1 MPDPFFEPYHTSFAF
16 LQDVKW
22 YRQGLQSTFPSWQCQ
37 IPCRYRRPLTPWETF
52 FRNVLLLNLCSISVP
67 LRFYLCCIF
76 DCISLSLLTTV
87 KLNKHSTPKK
97 NSSTRSQLVLWPKSP
112 FSFLPQSMSN
122 IHYSFSQYRICLPFI
137 SMSRTLCQS
146 SLASFI
152 RTRCGDWRHSDAGN
166 RGQPRHDHG

>member
-97 NSSTRSQLVLWPKSP
+97 K
-112 FSFLPQSMSN
+112 FL
-122 IHYSFSQYRICLPFI
+122 YSLTA
-137 SMSRTLCQS
+137 RTLAKISFFFFTAKYVKYSLFILSVSYLS
-146 SLASFI
+146 SLYF
-152 RTRCGDWRHSDAGN
+152 HV
-166 RGQPRHDHG
+166 